1 MSSSETSL
9 KTVNRGSLPMM
20 KLALPL
26 IGEQF
31 FRVLVSS
38 VDTFMLSSYSEAA
51 VAGVGLVSQWSFFIM
66 ILINVVCIGSSIVLA
81 QYLGAKK
88 KNDDLNDVA
97 KAGLIMVLIVS
108 AILMIIVLTLTPL
121 LLGFYTLEEEVSRC
135 ARQYFMIYSGI
146 GAVFV

>member
-1 MSSSETSL
+1 MSSHETSL

-38 VDTFMLSSYSEAA
+38 VDTFMLSSYSESA

-88 KNDDLNDVA
+88 NNDELNDVA

-108 AILMIIVLTLTPL
+108 VKSFFCKDASFL
-121 LLGFYTLEEEVSRC
+121 LELL
-135 ARQYFMIYSGI
+135 IN
-146 GAVFV
+146 FVPFISPGTK